1 MKDQARVVL
10 MSFGFKYGMPNAN
23 YYFDVGF
30 IKNPAREKRWNF
42 FSNTSRDLEEFVLAQ
57 PRVNEFIDKVEPLL
71 IFLSTIDQDQVFA
84 FGCSAGRHRSPVV
97 VEELKR
103 RLEKAGI
110 ESAVFHRDNNA

>member
-1 MKDQARVVL
+1 MKNHVKVVL

-30 IKNPAREKRWNF
+30 IKNPAREKQWDF
-42 FSNTSRDLEEFVLAQ
+42 FSKTSDEMQEYVLNQAAVKEFL
-57 PRVNEFIDKVEPLL
+57 DKIEPLL
-71 IFLSTIDQDQVFA
+71 IFLSGIDQDQIFA
-84 FGCSAGRHRSPVV
+84 FGCSAGRHRSTAI

-110 ESAVFHRDNNA
+110 EATVCHRDNNV